1 MAFSDVKMSGNI
13 PCFHLE
19 EELDYPSNRKRKRV
33 NGVLTDLEKKHNHSW
48 YKEVSLRAIKYLDQ
62 CALFYRGT
70 KITYLEMLNEADK
83 LAVVLKSTGISF
95 GDEVPVCFNNI
106 PELVYLMLALN
117 KLGAKMNSFDSGFHP
132 DCIREI
138 LSGCSKKICF
148 VTDHEYL
155 KICEQI
161 QAENFEKVVIVAQSR
176 SLPDKPENCE
186 GYEKEAAQLY
196 EIEDI
201 TLKCLEKSSKGL
213 TYDDLLFGQTRNVEI
228 IDRGKLDT
236 DFLVTYTSG
245 TSKLG
250 FPKAV
255 VHTNRSL
262 IVSGRFHDP
271 SVSGNPDIKRLRC
284 LAMIPPSHNTGL
296 ITCIS
301 DYLMQGWNIALE
313 PYNRPEQAIDYLM
326 INKPNYASM
335 VSNYWSEA
343 ARQYMCEEKY
353 VGRKMGF
360 LLAPFSVGEKFGPG
374 EEKYLNIFLKKVKA
388 GSDVRI
394 GSFHFPYVTLCI
406 GGGDCEHGGIYY
418 TLWRSLFSKLH
429 FFKLWGKQIGM
440 LPEKYVVVSA
450 LKEESGVYKECR
462 KNELGIIVANSAST
476 MKGYKNNPEET
487 AKRIICDETGRRW
500 VSCDVLGF
508 IDNAGGVHVRGRIGD
523 FKIIDGKKLYPHMID
538 EVIEKDRYNIMTC
551 TTVFKK
557 DGTIVA
563 NILKSPRSKYSGA
576 ELKTIARERCGKKI
590 PKAVFERIQYRIFE
604 NIMDLPLTESGK
616 RSIRALEE
624 ME

>member
-1 MAFSDVKMSGNI
+1 MTSDSVKASETI

-19 EELDYPSNRKRKRV
+19 SNPDYCQNRKWRKTCDF
-33 NGVLTDLEKKHNHSW
+33 LTGIEKGHNHSW
-48 YKEVSLRAIKYLDQ
+48 YREISLRSITYPTQ

-70 KITYLEMLNEADK
+70 KITYQEMLYEADK
-83 LAVVLKSTGISF
+83 LALAIKNIGIGF
-95 GDEVPVCFNNI
+95 GDEVPVCFCNI
-106 PELVYLMLALN
+106 PELVFLMLALN
-117 KLGAKMNSFDSGFHP
+117 KLGAKINSFDPDFHP
-132 DCIREI
+132 DFIKEI
-138 LSGCSKKICF
+138 LSSCTKKVLF
-148 VTDHEYL
+148 ATDYEFL
-155 KICEQI
+155 KISELS
-161 QAENFEKVVIVAQSR
+161 QADDYERIVIVSR
-176 SLPDKPENCE
+176 SRSMPLKPENCD
-186 GYEKEAAQLY
+186 GYEKDASPFY
-196 EIEDI
+196 VMEDKV
-201 TLKCLEKSSKGL
+201 TECLAKSPKCIS
-213 TYDDLLFGQTRNVEI
+213 YDDLLYI
-228 IDRGKLDT
+228 HMHDKPIPDDGKLDT

-245 TSKLG
+245 TTKLG

-255 VHTNRSL
+255 IHTNRSL
-262 IVSGRFHDP
+262 IISGRFHD
-271 SVSGNPDIKRLRC
+271 SEVSGNPDLKGLRT
-284 LAMIPPSHNTGL
+284 LAMIPPSHNTDL

-301 DYLMQGWNIALE
+301 DALMQGWNIAME
-313 PYNRPEQAIDYLM
+313 PYNKPEHALDYLM
-326 INKPNYASM
+326 INKPNYANM

-343 ARQYMCEEKY
+343 ARQYMCGEKY

-450 LKEESGVYKECR
+450 LKEEAGVYKECR

-487 AKRIICDETGRRW
+487 SKRIICDETGKSW

-508 IDNAGGVHVRGRIGD
+508 IDKAGGVHVKGRVEGY
-523 FKIIDGKKLYPHMID
+523 KLIDGKKFYPHMID
-538 EVIEKDRYNIMTC
+538 ELIEKDIHNIMVC
-551 TTVFKK
+551 TTVIKR
-557 DGTIVA
+557 DGTITA
-563 NILKSPRSKYSGA
+563 NILKSPRSRYTA
-576 ELKTIARERCGKKI
+576 EKLQDFVRARCKKGL
-590 PKAVFERIQYRIFE
+590 PKSVFDILNYRIFE
-604 NIMDLPLTESGK
+604 NIMDIPLTESGK

-624 ME
+624 MP

>member
-1 MAFSDVKMSGNI
+1 MKFSDAKMSGNI

-19 EELDYPSNRKRKRV
+19 EELAYSHNKQWKRAIV
-33 NGVLTDLEKKHNHSW
+33 VLTDLEKKHNHSW

-70 KITYLEMLNEADK
+70 KISYLEMLNEADK
-83 LAVVLKSTGISF
+83 LAVALKSLGITS
-95 GDEVPVCFNNI
+95 GDEVPVCFTNI
-106 PELVYLMLALN
+106 PELVYIMLALN
-117 KLGAKMNSFDSGFHP
+117 KLGAKINSFDSGFHP
-132 DCIREI
+132 DYISEI

-155 KICEQI
+155 TICEQI
-161 QAENFEKVVIVAQSR
+161 QAENFEKVVIVARSR
-176 SLPDKPENCE
+176 SLPSEPENCD
-186 GYEKEAAQLY
+186 GYEKEAAELY

-201 TLKCLEKSSKGL
+201 TSECMAKSSRCL
-213 TYDDLLFGQTRNVEI
+213 TYDDLLYVYTRNVEI
-228 IDRGKLDT
+228 RDEGKLDT

-271 SVSGNPDIKRLRC
+271 SVSGNPDIKSLRS

-301 DYLMQGWNIALE
+301 DYLMQGWSIALE

-326 INKPNYASM
+326 INKPNYACM

-343 ARQYMCEEKY
+343 ARQYICGEKY

-360 LLAPFSVGEKFGPG
+360 LLAPFSVGEKIGPG
-374 EEKYLNIFLKKVKA
+374 EEKYLNIFFKKVKA
-388 GSDVRI
+388 GSSVHI
-394 GSFHFPYVTLCI
+394 GLFHFPYVTLCL

-450 LKEESGVYKECR
+450 LKEEAGVYKECR

-476 MKGYKNNPEET
+476 MKGYKNNPEKT
-487 AKRIICDETGRRW
+487 AKRIICDETGKSW

-508 IDNAGGVHVRGRIGD
+508 IDKAGGVHVKGRVEGY
-523 FKIIDGKKLYPHMID
+523 KLIDGKKFYPHMID
-538 EVIEKDRYNIMTC
+538 ELIEKDIHNIMVC
-551 TTVFKK
+551 TTVIKR
-557 DGTIVA
+557 DGTITA
-563 NILKSPRSKYSGA
+563 NILKSPKSRYTA
-576 ELKTIARERCGKKI
+576 ERLQDFVRARCKKGL
-590 PKAVFERIQYRIFE
+590 PKSVFGILNYRIFE
-604 NIMDLPLTESGK
+604 NIMDIPLTESGK

-624 ME
+624 MP